1 MKRRIFMYLFVFS
14 ALINLY
20 QFVSAKK
27 FVEAEVT
34 KNQSLRSSNAK
45 LTDSVQSLLLKQM
58 DLQYFDLE
66 HNDDAFAYYEELNL
80 EDPTRYIADKL
91 LETNEQNGDNPLVPY
106 EGMSGSSMKINK
118 IKVLNHRWII
128 ADFSDGKYWGEV
140 LVEYFINDDMSIDF
154 TTIAHLLYTR
164 S

>member
-1 MKRRIFMYLFVFS
+1 MKNKIFMYLFVFS

-27 FVEAEVT
+27 YVEAET
-34 KNQSLRSSNAK
+34 AKTESLRTANEK
-45 LTDSVQSLLLKQM
+45 LQDSVQSLLLTQL

-66 HNDDAFAYYEELNL
+66 HNDDAFAYYEHLGL
-80 EDPTRYIADKL
+80 ENPSRYIADKL
-91 LETNEQNGDNPLVPY
+91 IETNEQSGNNPLVPY
-106 EGMSGSSMKINK
+106 DGMSGAPMKINK

-128 ADFSDGKYWGEV
+128 ADFSDGKYWGEI
-140 LVEYFINDDMSIDF
+140 LVEYFLNDDKSIDF
-154 TTIAHLLYTR
+154 TTKEHLLYSR

>member
-1 MKRRIFMYLFVFS
+1 MKSKIFLYLFVFS

-27 FVEAEVT
+27 YVEQETAKVENLRAD
-34 KNQSLRSSNAK
+34 NQK
-45 LTDSVQSLLLKQM
+45 LQDSVQSLVLNQM
-58 DLQYFDLE
+58 ELEYFNLDN
-66 HNDDAFAYYEELNL
+66 NDDAYAYYEHLNL
-80 EDPTRYIADKL
+80 ENPSRYIADKL
-91 LETNEQNGDNPLVPY
+91 LETNETSGNNQLVPY

-128 ADFSDGKYWGEV
+128 ADFSDGKYWGEI
-140 LVEYFINDDMSIDF
+140 LVEYFLNDDKSVDF
-154 TTIAHLLYTR
+154 TTVGHLLYSR